1 MVPEQTGIATALA
14 GIRAVGPQ
22 IALFLTVALLPIGLI
37 AIYQTRSATQ
47 LANEQLD
54 ATYVALTSEAAL
66 PQREL
71 IQRAFGATDA
81 LLEML
86 KTANWNVQTCTQQ
99 LVGFQSR
106 HPEYTSAAY
115 ITVNGFVPCS
125 STGRLQDISKTAIW
139 QALSEEQRPQVVF
152 QGASDISTNA
162 TLVVASP
169 VFSDDGMWQGYAVVS
184 IPSSELNAPVDPDM
198 TIKPIDVIVFSQNGD
213 ILSDASTSGKLEAHL
228 PKTGG
233 LTSLI
238 AHEKQAVM
246 KTAANNSHYRYVV
259 SPILRDNIYAL
270 AIWPAERGTI
280 SFIPS
285 AIFPVL
291 MWLASL
297 VVAYFALHRLVL
309 RHLRHLNAEMRYFG
323 RQRRLISVD
332 LPNSAPFEFQQL
344 HDQFLEMARAVL
356 RDEKQLE
363 RSVAQK
369 SVLLKEVHHRVKNNL
384 QLISSIMNMQIR
396 EAEGPE
402 TKRILT
408 RLQDRI
414 IGLALI
420 HRNLHEIEEQGKIN
434 AGRML
439 EDLLANTVAS
449 AARKATLDL
458 TSSFD
463 EVVLY
468 PDQTVPLSL
477 LFSEL
482 VANALKH
489 AGAAEGEQATLNIEF
504 RVTDEGDAVLLVEN
518 TVSDAT
524 GDLPE
529 STGLGRRLIG
539 AFATQLGGEVETR
552 DDPGFHAVSVRFEP
566 QDFQPEH
573 RDF

>member
-1 MVPEQTGIATALA
+1 MVPEPTGIAAALA
-14 GIRAVGPQ
+14 GFRSVGPR
-22 IALFLTVALLPIGLI
+22 IALLLTIALLPIGLI
-37 AIYQTRSATQ
+37 AIYQTRSATRMADER
-47 LANEQLD
+47 LE

-86 KTANWNVQTCTQQ
+86 KTANWNVQTCTRQ
-99 LVGFQSR
+99 LAGFQRR

-115 ITVNGFVPCS
+115 ITGKGFVPCN
-125 STGRLQDISKTAIW
+125 STGRLQDISATEIW
-139 QALSEEQRPQVVF
+139 RILSAEKKPQVVL
-152 QGASDISTNA
+152 QDASDISADA
-162 TLVVASP
+162 TLIVASP
-169 VFSDDGMWQGYAVVS
+169 VFSDDGNWQGYAAVS
-184 IPSSELNAPVDPDM
+184 IPGEALAAPPVAELPL
-198 TIKPIDVIVFSQNGD
+198 KPIRVLVFSHDGQ
-213 ILSDASTSGKLEAHL
+213 ILSEDANEPVVRDYLPLNVPLE
-228 PKTGG
+228 
-233 LTSLI
+233 SLI
-238 AHEKQAVM
+238 SPERKATLLV
-246 KTAANNSHYRYVV
+246 AANGATFRYVV
-259 SPILRDNIYAL
+259 FPVHTDNIYAL
-270 AIWPAERGTI
+270 AIWPAERTAPA
-280 SFIPS
+280 FLPS

-309 RHLRHLNAEMRYFG
+309 RHLRQLNTEMRCFG
-323 RQRRLISVD
+323 RRRRLIDSP
-332 LPNSAPFEFQQL
+332 LISTAPLEFRQL
-344 HDQFLEMARAVL
+344 QNQFLEMARAVL
-356 RDEKQLE
+356 RDEEELE

-384 QLISSIMNMQIR
+384 QLISSIMSMQIR
-396 EAEGPE
+396 EAATPE
-402 TKRILT
+402 TKAVLT

-420 HRNLHEIEEQGKIN
+420 HRNLHEIGEQGKIN

-449 AARKATLDL
+449 AACPATLDMI
-458 TSSFD
+458 SSFD
-463 EVVLY
+463 DMVLY

-489 AGAAEGEQATLNIEF
+489 AGASEGKRATLNIAF
-504 RVTDEGDAVLLVEN
+504 RAGQGKSAELLVQN
-518 TVSDAT
+518 TIVADAEGQT
-524 GDLPE
+524 GG
-529 STGLGRRLIG
+529 TGLGKRLIT
-539 AFATQLGGEVETR
+539 AFAAQLEAQVKETH
-552 DDPGFHAVSVRFEP
+552 DAGHHSVLVRFEP